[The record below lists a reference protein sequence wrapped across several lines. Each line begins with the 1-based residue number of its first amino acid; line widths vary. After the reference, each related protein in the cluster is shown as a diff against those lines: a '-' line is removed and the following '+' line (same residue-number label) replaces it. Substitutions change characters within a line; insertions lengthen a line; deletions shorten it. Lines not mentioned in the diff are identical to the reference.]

1 MDSQETPINR
11 EERRRSRRSR
21 AAERVSFWFEDWVL
35 LRGGDALRGLFGLIR
50 RSVEWLAWV
59 LRRGLIWPLQDR
71 AGNLGTP
78 GRALAAL
85 AAVLVIAVGVAAVLS
100 VGGSGSG
107 DGEPVSDQVA
117 VAPEPPSTTTPK
129 VEKPA
134 EPEQTLQGA
143 APVFEPAKGK
153 QDAKVESAQ
162 PIEKA
167 APANPD
173 PATATIGSGPGAS
186 SSSSSSPSAASAS
199 TSAAASATQSS
210 IGVDGPPAGPEAI
223 AVAEDFA
230 DAFVVYETGGEK
242 SKVRKA
248 FAATATTELAKS
260 LLKRP
265 PRLPAN
271 VEVPRAKVVNIV
283 AGPSHG
289 GVYTVSVSLLRV
301 DLTSELRLDMEKLKN
316 KWRVTNVLG

>member
-11 EERRRSRRSR
+11 KERRRSRRSR

-35 LRGGDALRGLFGLIR
+35 LRGGDALRGLLRLIGR
-50 RSVEWLAWV
+50 GFEWLAWV
-59 LRRGLIWPLQDR
+59 LRRGLVWPVQDR
-71 AGNLGTP
+71 AGKLGAP
-78 GRALAAL
+78 GRAIAAL
-85 AAVLVIAVGVAAVLS
+85 ASVLVIAVGVAAVLS
-100 VGGSGSG
+100 IGGGSDS
-107 DGEPVSDQVA
+107 GEPASDQVA
-117 VAPEPPSTTTPK
+117 VAPEPPAA
-129 VEKPA
+129 PA
-134 EPEQTLQGA
+134 PEVDKTAAPEETLQGA
-143 APVFEPAKGK
+143 APVFKPAEGEK
-153 QDAKVESAQ
+153 AKVETAQ

-167 APANPD
+167 APASAD
-173 PATATIGSGPGAS
+173 PATATIGSGPGAAS
-186 SSSSSSPSAASAS
+186 SSSSASASSAS

-210 IGVDGPPAGPEAI
+210 IGVDGPPAGPAAI

-230 DAFVVYETGGEK
+230 DAFVDYETGGEEP
-242 SKVRKA
+242 KVRKA

-271 VEVPRAKVVNIV
+271 VEVPKAKVVNVV

-301 DLTSELRLDMEKLKN
+301 GLTSELRLDMEKLKN
-316 KWRVTNVLG
+316 EWRVTNVLG